1 MRKESYLALYTAVY
15 SRRTLARILHILSEA
30 ATYLTVAAFGCF
42 IGYTAVKNLTLC
54 LSVLAV
60 TATPF
65 VAITLMR
72 KIINAPRPYEAFEH
86 EALAKLKEKG
96 RRGCAFPSRHV
107 ASAFIIGSALCFI
120 LPPVGISILALG
132 VVLGVCRVA
141 LGRHFIRDVI
151 TGAAIGGISGTV
163 GMLIVNIFLH

>member
-1 MRKESYLALYTAVY
+1 MRKEGYLALYTAVY
-15 SRRTLARILHILSEA
+15 SRRGLAKFLTVLSEA

-42 IGYTAVKNLTLC
+42 LGYTLVKNLALC

-65 VAITLMR
+65 VAVTLMR
-72 KIINAPRPYEAFEH
+72 KIINAPRPYEVLDHGAIEH
-86 EALAKLKEKG
+86 LNQKG

-107 ASAFIIGSALCFI
+107 ASAFIIGSAFCFI
-120 LPPVGISILALG
+120 LPPVGIAILALG
-132 VVLGVCRVA
+132 VILGVCRVA
-141 LGRHFIRDVI
+141 LGRHFIRDVVV
-151 TGAAIGGISGTV
+151 GAVIGGISGTV